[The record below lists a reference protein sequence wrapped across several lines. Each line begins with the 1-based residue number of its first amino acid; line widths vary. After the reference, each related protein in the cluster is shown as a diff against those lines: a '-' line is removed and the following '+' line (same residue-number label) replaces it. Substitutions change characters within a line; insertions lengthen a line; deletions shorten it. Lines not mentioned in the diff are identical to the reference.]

1 MSGLLIRA
9 WDRWFAGPLGKVEAE
24 SLAYRQSPAGRGL
37 DRKTISVVLT
47 AAACLTVQNYTGSPG
62 AMAENIET
70 AAGLVGAGGAVRGVC
85 ATLDRWSADQGTR
98 LVWFALNAA
107 ATYTVLPAVVVLV
120 VFREKLTDYGVGVR
134 GVAADWPVYLAFAA
148 VMVPL
153 VYLCSALPRFQDV
166 YPFYRVAS
174 PAEVGAGLVRWELAY
189 ALQFVALEF
198 FFRGFLVHGTKHRFG
213 AYAVFLMVI
222 PYCMIHF
229 HKPFAEC
236 VGSILA
242 GVGLGVVSLVTKS
255 VWPGAG
261 LHVLV
266 AWGMDVSVL
275 ARRGLLA

>member
-1 MSGLLIRA
+1 MIGLLLRA
-9 WDRWFAGPLGKVEAE
+9 LYRWFAGPIRTVEDQ
-24 SLAYRQSPAGRGL
+24 SLAYRQSAAGRGF
-37 DRKTISVVLT
+37 DGKTVTVVLT
-47 AAACLTVQNYTGSPG
+47 AAVCLTVQNYTASPG
-62 AMAENIET
+62 AVVGPVEWVAE
-70 AAGLVGAGGAVRGVC
+70 LVGRADAVAGTT
-85 ATLDRWSADQGTR
+85 ATLDRWHASQSAR
-98 LVWFALNAA
+98 LVWFALNAF
-107 ATYTVLPAVVVLV
+107 ATYTVVPALVVLL

-134 GVAADWPVYLAFAA
+134 GVVADWPVYLAFALI
-148 VMVPL
+148 MVPL

-174 PAEVGAGLVRWELAY
+174 PAEVDAGLVRWELAY
-189 ALQFVALEF
+189 ALQFVGLEF

-213 AYAVFLMVI
+213 VYAVFLMVI

-229 HKPFAEC
+229 HKPIAEC

-266 AWGMDVSVL
+266 AWGMDFSVL
-275 ARRGLLA
+275 ARRGLLP